1 MLGNEGKC
9 VADERFIRTLK
20 NKIFKYMTSISKNV
34 YIDNLDD
41 KVNKYNNTYY
51 TTIKMKPVEIKPT
64 TYIDSS
70 KKNYDEDAKFKIDD
84 IVRISKYRN
93 VFAKSYVPNWS
104 ENVFVIKILFRGQ
117 MLLVILNAKKL
128 LELLTKSSWK

>member
-1 MLGNEGKC
+1 MLENEGKC

-34 YIDNLDD
+34 YIDKLDD
-41 KVNKYNNTYY
+41 ILNKYNNTYY
-51 TTIKMKPVEIKPT
+51 STIKMKPVEIKPT

-70 KKNYDEDAKFKIDD
+70 KKIYDEDAKFKIDD

-104 ENVFVIKILFRGQ
+104 ENVFVIKILFRGH
-117 MLLVILNAKKL
+117 MLLK
-128 LELLTKSSWK
+128 